1 MERKAGG
8 HLKDKNLHPDIV
20 MFNALHQP
28 KHTGVVAHQSIEA
41 SLEQKGEERKGEW
54 QQGGDWENSQNRE
67 TLVQSLVITAAYCYS
82 VLLEAETVGK
92 QLTTTS
98 SLW

>member
-67 TLVQSLVITAAYCYS
+67 TLVQSLVITAAYCYF